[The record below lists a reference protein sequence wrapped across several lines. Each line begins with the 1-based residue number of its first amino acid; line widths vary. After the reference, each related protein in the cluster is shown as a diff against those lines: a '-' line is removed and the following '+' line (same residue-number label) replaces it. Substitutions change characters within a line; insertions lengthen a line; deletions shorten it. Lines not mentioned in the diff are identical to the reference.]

1 MGSISD
7 NSPSKH
13 HIYAVSTHSF
23 LLVVEF
29 DPQWQIVNHEILKK
43 GYHFGMALIRHADS
57 ERYAESNEPLYLA
70 VYHGGTSVKDQDN
83 KQILI
88 YEIGDS
94 YELVDT
100 ISLDCE
106 YGDVHQVAYA
116 NGGFYIANTACNE
129 IVFRTVLG
137 DRFHKYQFEGVSND
151 RNHINSI
158 YPCGDQIIAM
168 LHNNSHKESELA
180 ILQHNL
186 ADGFQLRHTLSLWSR
201 ACHNIFLDE
210 NQIIYNASRDHQLV
224 MVDLQQDK
232 IVKKINFGGWH
243 SKGLSVIDDCLV
255 VGLSEHSLRDKR
267 ATARGKL
274 AILDKN
280 SLSILSIVDLNL
292 PTLHQQVGNIN
303 EVRCLT
309 EADLGHARIK
319 RLDIN
324 WHDLKLAKK
333 YPLWHRL
340 YRLQTR
346 LLMQLLRLRN
356 LLR

>member
-13 HIYAVSTHSF
+13 HIFAVSTHSF
-23 LLVVEF
+23 LLVVEL
-29 DPQWQIVNHEILKK
+29 DPQWQIVNHEILNK

-57 ERYAESNEPLYLA
+57 ERYAESNEPQYLA
-70 VYHGGTSVKDQDN
+70 VYRGGISVKDQDN

-151 RNHINSI
+151 RNHINS
-158 YPCGDQIIAM
+158 
-168 LHNNSHKESELA
+168 
-180 ILQHNL
+180 
-186 ADGFQLRHTLSLWSR
+186 DGFQLRHTLSLWSR

-232 IVKKINFGGWH
+232 IVRKINFEGWH